1 MEELR
6 TIIGENLANLRK
18 EKGLTQ
24 LELADYFNYSD
35 KAISKWEKGDTLPDV
50 ETLYKLCDFY
60 GVTLDYLTHEGNRKE
75 KSQYIKKDEKRNFR
89 NDVIST
95 AMMLTIVWMVLTIV
109 YVYVLLKNNISLWIV
124 FVWGVPAS
132 ALVFA
137 FANKIYF
144 KKRLN
149 YYIAYS
155 LFNWSL
161 ITAVYIQV
169 LYINAWPLFIV
180 GIPAQI
186 ILLLWANFI
195 PNKGAK

>member
-60 GVTLDYLTHEGNRKE
+60 GVTLDYLTHEGNRKD
-75 KSQYIKKDEKRNFR
+75 KSQYLKQDEKRNFR

-95 AMMLTIVWMVLTIV
+95 AMILTMLWMILTIV
-109 YVYVLLKNNISLWIV
+109 YVYVYLKNDISLWIV
-124 FVWGVPAS
+124 FIWGIPGS
-132 ALVFA
+132 ALILAVT
-137 FANKIYF
+137 NKKYF
-144 KKRLN
+144 KSRLN
-149 YYIAYS
+149 AYLSNS

-161 ITAVYIQV
+161 ITAVYLQV
-169 LYINAWPLFIV
+169 LYINAWPLFLV

-186 ILLLWANFI
+186 FLLLWANFI
-195 PNKGAK
+195 PTKGGK